1 MSNIRSQQPGAQ
13 PTSAF
18 AGSGRQFAEF
28 ARALFSEPTVM
39 TTLQRI
45 VDLAADTVEG
55 CDAAGVLLV
64 DKGRI
69 LAGAWSNDLVRQV
82 ETMEYELG
90 EGPCVDAI
98 WKQPVFESADLHD
111 HVSLWPRFAPRAIEA
126 GVESLLGFRLFLAE
140 DTLGALDLYG
150 YRAGAFDDES
160 SRAIGTVLASHASM
174 ALAGA
179 QLHERDLDTVAGLRE
194 ALLTRDVIG
203 QAKGILMATQHVDAN
218 AAFDLLI
225 KASQDQN
232 NKVRTIAEIV
242 AQTGALPEQ

>member
-1 MSNIRSQQPGAQ
+1 MSDIRSQESRGQ
-13 PTSAF
+13 PTSASS
-18 AGSGRQFAEF
+18 GSGRQFAEF

-69 LAGAWSNDLVRQV
+69 LAGSWSNDLVRQI

-111 HVSLWPRFAPRAIEA
+111 AVSQWPRFAPRALEA

-140 DTLGALDLYG
+140 DTLGALDLYA
-150 YRAGAFDDES
+150 YRAGAFNQT
-160 SRAIGTVLASHASM
+160 SRAIGTVLASHASL

-194 ALLTRDVIG
+194 ALLTRDVLG
-203 QAKGILMATQHVDAN
+203 QAKGILMATRHVDAD

-225 KASQDQN
+225 KASQNQN
-232 NKVRTIAEIV
+232 IKVRTLAEEV
-242 AQTGALPEQ
+242 ARTGELPEG

>member
-1 MSNIRSQQPGAQ
+1 MSEIRSQQPGAQ

-28 ARALFSEPTVM
+28 ARALFSEPTVQ

-45 VDLAADTVEG
+45 VDLAAGTVDG

-111 HVSLWPRFAPRAIEA
+111 AISQWPRFAPRALEA

-150 YRAGAFDDES
+150 YRAGAFDET

-174 ALAGA
+174 ALTGA
-179 QLHERDLDTVAGLRE
+179 RLHEHDLDTVAGLRE

-203 QAKGILMATQHVDAN
+203 QAKGILMATRHVDAG

-225 KASQDQN
+225 KASQNQN
-232 NKVRTIAEIV
+232 VKVRTIAEIV